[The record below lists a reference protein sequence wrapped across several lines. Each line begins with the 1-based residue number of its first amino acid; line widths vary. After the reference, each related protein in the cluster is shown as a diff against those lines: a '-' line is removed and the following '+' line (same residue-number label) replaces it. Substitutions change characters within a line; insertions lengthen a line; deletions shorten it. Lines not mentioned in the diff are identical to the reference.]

1 MSAQGTPSTIA
12 ATIGLRSSAKSQLAT
27 TDNKWLP
34 LLRILIMRLISTL
47 IGLSLLL
54 GLTCYAALGSNNK
67 MLVGYYDQWGIY
79 SPNRHIRDL
88 PLELMTHLV
97 YVGAKISD
105 GGQVVIGDSYADIE
119 QLSTESEA
127 GAFDYLGNFA
137 ELSHK
142 KQQLPQLKTLISIGG
157 WNRSK
162 NFTRASDSP
171 EAIYALVESIYDF
184 TARYNFDGVELDWAT
199 LGEQGQHDKIPDR
212 IARLSAIVKAIR
224 QQQGHRPHLI
234 IFINLPIDSLAA
246 PDWQASGLSPWVDN
260 VSLNASMVYGGW
272 NTRSDHLAPL
282 NADTAKRS
290 VVKLSQNLIS
300 RGIKAEKIVLNVASF
315 ALAWQGIA
323 ADNNGLEQAA
333 SSASWGSWDSAKDGA
348 SGLYNRNKLEQL
360 IRNKHYRQYWD
371 NTAKMNWI
379 YNPEK
384 FSGHFVTFENRKSL
398 DAKINFLTEKNM
410 AGLAIRQLHND
421 LRAQNSLM
429 FHAYQLLHPLQGARY
444 WLQQTWLQ
452 QRQWIKTLLYTLC
465 FGAFTAIVFWIFR
478 RYQQNKIRAE
488 EHLFQRRQQQ
498 LQHLEWHLGNTLYL
512 PTAAPKKEITPDL
525 AESQQALQQELQEE
539 LQQQSR
545 QLLQQCHLLLNN
557 TQLGLHERSLQHQRL
572 DLIELLRLLNMRLL
586 QSDGLVINF
595 AFDTKNYCI
604 DSDAIVLS
612 ELIGNMARELQRQYG
627 GHELTLTL
635 NSYQNQ
641 PSLTLQ
647 ANSTCG
653 AEHSAD
659 YFSFKALYQ
668 RASQLKLTL
677 NYDDQKHCFELYLP
691 ALKQPKDTLPIDLPV
706 IAETEQNID
715 SVGDTSPARLQ
726 QAFNDIAGQR
736 DFHKQLQA
744 ACEFFKHDFATD
756 VGLKVYRGKQLIS
769 ETDEIS
775 DAGVE
780 DNIDIDDL
788 TLVLHSQQPLSGEQ
802 RDTAE
807 LLLRQ
812 IHGIR
817 RSLQG
822 LLHEPAFLS
831 ELHTLASQREKII
844 YIQADGGY
852 SGIFTKDK
860 KDPSYISMRLRT
872 IKQYIDDSQL
882 LQIHRSYLINPVC
895 VTGVTQKGKLS
906 YELHL
911 GEQRL
916 PISRSYLPTLKS
928 NFAHWFS

>member
-1 MSAQGTPSTIA
+1 MSAQGTRSTIT
-12 ATIGLRSSAKSQLAT
+12 ATIGLRSSPKSQQAT
-27 TDNKWLP
+27 AHNKRLP

-97 YVGAKISD
+97 YIGAKISD
-105 GGQVVIGDSYADIE
+105 SGQVVIGDSYADIE

-171 EAIYALVESIYDF
+171 DAIHALVESIYDF

-199 LGEQGQHDKIPDR
+199 LGEQGQHDKIANR
-212 IARLSAIVKAIR
+212 IERLSAIVKAIR

-246 PDWQASGLSPWVDN
+246 PDWQASSLSPWVDN

-272 NTRSDHLAPL
+272 NTSSDHLAPL

-290 VVKLSQNLIS
+290 VVNLSENLMA

-323 ADNNGLEQAA
+323 PDNNGLEQAA

-360 IRNKHYRQYWD
+360 KRNKHYREYWD
-371 NTAKMNWI
+371 SFANMSWI
-379 YNPEK
+379 YNPDK
-384 FSGHFVTFENRKSL
+384 FAGHFVTFENRRSI
-398 DAKINFLTEKNM
+398 DAKINFLTEQNM

-465 FGAFTAIVFWIFR
+465 FGVFTAIVFWIFR
-478 RYQQNKIRAE
+478 RYQHNKIRAE

-512 PTAAPKKEITPDL
+512 PTATPPKEITPDL
-525 AESQQALQQELQEE
+525 SESQQELQEE

-557 TQLGLHERSLQHQRL
+557 THLGLHERSLQHQRI
-572 DLIELLRLLNMRLL
+572 DLIELLRLLNLRLL
-586 QSDGLVINF
+586 QSDDLVIHF
-595 AFDTKNYCI
+595 SFDTKSYGI

-612 ELIGNMARELQRQYG
+612 ELIGNMARELQRQCG
-627 GHELTLTL
+627 SHELTLTL
-635 NSYQNQ
+635 QPCQNQ
-641 PSLTLQ
+641 PSLVLQ
-647 ANSTCG
+647 THASNST
-653 AEHSAD
+653 EHSAD
-659 YFSFKALYQ
+659 YFAFKALYQ

-677 NYDDQKHCFELYLP
+677 NYDAQKHSFQLYLP
-691 ALKQPKDTLPIDLPV
+691 ALKETEHTPVVDLPV

-715 SVGDTSPARLQ
+715 SDGDTSPARLQ

-788 TLVLHSQQPLSGEQ
+788 TLVMHSRQPLSCEQ

-831 ELHTLASQREKII
+831 ELHTLASQREKIM

-928 NFAHWFS
+928 SFAHWFS